1 MDKFHKAAGKL
12 GSLSEEGLS
21 RVSKLVELQLAH
33 MDKIEQLEKELKE
46 AKKDLRKVSELD
58 LPEVC
63 NEYGITGL
71 PMSDGSELK
80 IKTFVSASIPK
91 DRMEEA
97 FDWLVKN
104 EKGDLIKNQVSTSFV
119 RGQESQA
126 QAFVKELEE
135 RQFAVSTRKWIE
147 PMSLKYFCKEQTEK
161 GVSIPPDLFGLHI
174 GQKAT
179 ITKPKE

>member
-1 MDKFHKAAGKL
+1 MICKVQFFILKR
-12 GSLSEEGLS
+12 S
-21 RVSKLVELQLAH
+21 RQVWSSKHA
-33 MDKIEQLEKELKE
+33 
-46 AKKDLRKVSELD
+46 
-58 LPEVC
+58 
-63 NEYGITGL
+63 Y
-71 PMSDGSELK
+71 
-80 IKTFVSASIPK
+80 
-91 DRMEEA
+91 
-97 FDWLVKN
+97 
-104 EKGDLIKNQVSTSFV
+104 LIKNQVSTSFV